1 MNELIDFAANY
12 WLAVR
17 SLMWV
22 LLACAALGLLALILD
37 AMRGEW

>member
-1 MNELIDFAANY
+1 MSDLLNFAANY

-22 LLACAALGLLALILD
+22 LLAIASLTLLALILD
-37 AMRGEW
+37 AKRGEW

>member
-1 MNELIDFAANY
+1 MSELVDF

-22 LLACAALGLLALILD
+22 LLALLALVVLAFVLD
-37 AMRGEW
+37 SKLSDREW

>member
-1 MNELIDFAANY
+1 MSELVDF

-22 LLACAALGLLALILD
+22 LIALSALVVLAFVLD
-37 AMRGEW
+37 SKLSDREW

>member
-1 MNELIDFAANY
+1 MSELVDF

-22 LLACAALGLLALILD
+22 LLALLALVVLAFVLD
-37 AMRGEW
+37 SKLSDKEW